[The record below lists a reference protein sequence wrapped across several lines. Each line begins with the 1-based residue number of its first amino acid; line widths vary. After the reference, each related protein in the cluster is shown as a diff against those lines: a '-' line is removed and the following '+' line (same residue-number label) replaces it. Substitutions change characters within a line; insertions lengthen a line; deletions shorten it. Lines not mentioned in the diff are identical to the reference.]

1 MITQVLRG
9 ETAHSRGSGQTHAGE
24 YVFYSSGWQ
33 EKGRTNQ
40 YIDQARRL
48 SVAAGP
54 IAGLSWSVSSGP
66 AYA

>member
-9 ETAHSRGSGQTHAGE
+9 ENAPSRKSGQTHAGE
-24 YVFYSSGWQ
+24 YVIYSSGWQ

-40 YIDQARRL
+40 YIDQARML
-48 SVAAGP
+48 SVAVGP